1 MNDENWP
8 SINTSDL
15 ALQRQ
20 SFLNSHCTF
29 SVSHF
34 GISWYLNKVELP
46 YPGLNAIRA
55 MRSLDL
61 SFEIYGFYEFQAK
74 VVTSWCLNSS

>member
-1 MNDENWP
+1 MNDGNW
-8 SINTSDL
+8 STINTSDL
-15 ALQRQ
+15 ALQRRPV
-20 SFLNSHCTF
+20 LNSHYMF

-34 GISWYLNKVELP
+34 GISSYLNKVQPP
-46 YPGLNAIRA
+46 YPKLNAIKA
-55 MRSLDL
+55 MTSLDL